1 MAKLIDAQ
9 FLALEGGFLPC
20 FAVGLAPAPG
30 SVVCLWQTALLT
42 LTHLPASACEQ
53 GGGS

>member
-20 FAVGLAPAPG
+20 IAVGLAPAPG
-30 SVVCLWQTALLT
+30 SVGVSLANRLTHTDLPPSVCL
-42 LTHLPASACEQ
+42 
-53 GGGS
+53 